1 MKLYKINYF
10 PKHIYLCIY
19 REIFFFPK
27 KDNISFFSCPDGLGF
42 IWLMLRLSLDE
53 SEKWKSCQII
63 CDPMDY
69 TVLGSLQ
76 GRKNTGV
83 GSLSLPQGIFPT
95 QRSNPG
101 LPHCRQI
108 LYQLSHQGSPRILEW
123 VAYPFSR
130 GYSWPRKSPVL
141 QAESLP
147 AELPGEPPL
156 DIFWLIGV
164 YISNIIK
171 TVNLNVYFS

>member
-1 MKLYKINYF
+1 MY
-10 PKHIYLCIY
+10 IY
-19 REIFFFPK
+19 RERFFFFPK

-42 IWLMLRLSLDE
+42 IWLMLILSLDE

-76 GRKNTGV
+76 ARKNTGV
-83 GSLSLPQGIFPT
+83 GSLSLPQGIFST

-130 GYSWPRKSPVL
+130 GYSWPRNWT
-141 QAESLP
+141 
-147 AELPGEPPL
+147 G
-156 DIFWLIGV
+156 
-164 YISNIIK
+164 ISCIAGRFFTSRATRRATFGYLLANWSIHFK
-171 TVNLNVYFS
+171 YHKNRVNLNVYFS